1 MNKYDQFLTKRNMIR
16 MRQMSLFVN
25 IDGTVKIMISLALSN
40 TVLR

>member
-1 MNKYDQFLTKRNMIR
+1 MNKYDQFLTKRIMIR